1 MSEDQA
7 QHNFDNASPYAF
19 AVTENDDRHGPCAY
33 KNHHQRTNVN
43 LLHTCTQIQREAHY
57 IAFSSN
63 TFSFR
68 TSRDLRGFMHHNL
81 QHKVDLNLAIRSI
94 HLEMG
99 FNTNQENVVG
109 WIETLKKMSRR
120 APLIEILNIS
130 IDIAQFWDMLGGVGD
145 PETKIAIMDSVHN
158 IPMVLKNLPL
168 KTVTLVVN
176 DRKLSDYSPQRQV
189 DLRWI
194 VGQQQEWARGVKSGL
209 LKKSKDMAIKKGM
222 GDLPI
227 RTKPC

>member
-1 MSEDQA
+1 
-7 QHNFDNASPYAF
+7 
-19 AVTENDDRHGPCAY
+19 
-33 KNHHQRTNVN
+33 
-43 LLHTCTQIQREAHY
+43 
-57 IAFSSN
+57 
-63 TFSFR
+63 
-68 TSRDLRGFMHHNL
+68 
-81 QHKVDLNLAIRSI
+81 
-94 HLEMG
+94 
-99 FNTNQENVVG
+99 
-109 WIETLKKMSRR
+109 
-120 APLIEILNIS
+120 
-130 IDIAQFWDMLGGVGD
+130 MLGGVGD